1 MKRLL
6 LAIHDFLSSHRPLAL
21 VLLVAMLVTS
31 VFLSLRLHYEE
42 DITEFLPNSS
52 DNEKQVAI
60 YNALADQ
67 GRITVIFRPGDEA
80 TDDDVMNA
88 IDCFGDRIDSLFS
101 PQTHVEESDAMAAIE
116 EVSHNIALY
125 LTNEDYRRIDSLLS
139 DTTYIATSM
148 AELRQTLSMPLPPM
162 ATEMIA
168 ADPLGL
174 FSPALERLQALS
186 PSSRFNV
193 IDGYVFDDNGCG
205 YAFLTSPYGSG
216 DTQGNS
222 QMAELLDETL
232 SSMDSIGNVSVTAV
246 GAPLIAVTNANQIK
260 RDSLFATILAV
271 VLIAI
276 ILLRTMG
283 RKRNVL
289 WMGFSVAC
297 GWLFSLA
304 VIALFNT
311 EISII
316 VVGIGSV
323 LVGIAVNY
331 PLHYLEHL
339 KEHPDRRETLKEMI
353 EPLVT
358 GNVTTVAAFACLV
371 FVKAEA
377 MRDLGLFASLMLV
390 GTIVFVTVFLPLWAK
405 SGKGSKSAKR
415 MGVKEEEKV
424 GIKAGSRILFWGI
437 VAVTVVLGFFS
448 FRVEFDSDLHNI
460 NYMTDQQ
467 AADLE
472 LLNDKVAE
480 GGLTYVVAEGKSLEE
495 ALQRNDSLMQAGVG
509 SLLPSVDRQERAIDG
524 WQRMLGKHP
533 DLAVQVRREARR
545 LGFSERAFMP
555 FYDRLGR
562 HYEPVAVGPEGAVYR
577 LAKDHIVT
585 SDTGC
590 FVVNY
595 VHGDFQRAAMPQGT
609 FAFTQQEVGSSLVNA
624 LNDDF
629 NYILYVCSFVVF
641 LFLWL
646 ALGRLELALLAFL
659 PMAVGWIWIL
669 GLMALTGIKFNIV
682 NIILATFI
690 FGQGDDYTIFITEG
704 LMYEY
709 AYGRK
714 RLREYRRS
722 VIVSALMMSVGIGVL
737 VFARHPAMRSLGAV
751 ALVGMA
757 SVMLMAC
764 YLPPVVFR
772 WMTTKNGKR
781 REVPLTLRRLLCT
794 GWIIFVFVLFVFF
807 IITPYTIV
815 YKRIGR
821 DSERK
826 RERFH
831 RMIYRCA
838 GFALRHLPGVTYR
851 LHNEAGETF
860 KKGAVVIANH
870 QSHLDLLCIL
880 SLTPKLVVLTNDW
893 VWRNPVYG
901 AIIRYAEFYPVSNG
915 YDSNMPKLKRL
926 LERGYQVVIF
936 PEGTR
941 SVDGKLGRFHKGA
954 FALAAQCGVD
964 VLPVYLHGNH
974 HVMPKNDIVLR
985 RGAIEMMIG
994 HRVAATTLADDAL
1007 QAAQQMRTGFAEQYA
1022 RFRATVETEDYFRPL
1037 VRYQYLYKGREVARR
1052 RPGEQALLTALAHP
1066 AQQYI
1071 VEMDNEEDCLA
1082 AMHCALRPENL
1093 IYRMKR

>member
-6 LAIHDFLSSHRPLAL
+6 LAIHDFLSSHRPLAI
-21 VLLVAMLVTS
+21 VLLVVMLVAGL
-31 VFLSLRLHYEE
+31 FFALRLHYEE
-42 DITEFLPNSS
+42 DITKFLPRSPES
-52 DNEKQVAI
+52 EKQVAI
-60 YNALADQ
+60 YNALGDQ
-67 GRITVIFRPGDEA
+67 GRITVIFRPGEEA
-80 TDDDVMNA
+80 SEDDVMHA
-88 IDCFGDRIDSLFS
+88 IDCFGDRIDPIFS
-101 PQTHVEESDAMAAIE
+101 PQIHVEESDAMTSIE
-116 EVSHNIALY
+116 EVSHIIALY
-125 LTNEDYRRIDSLLS
+125 LTDDDYRRIDSLLS
-139 DTTYIATSM
+139 DSTYIATSM
-148 AELRQTLSMPLPPM
+148 AELRQTLAMPLPAM

-186 PSSRFNV
+186 PSSRFN
-193 IDGYVFDDNGCG
+193 ITDGYVFDDNGCG

-216 DTQGNS
+216 DTRGNS
-222 QMAELLDETL
+222 RMAELLDETI
-232 SSMDSIGNVSVTAV
+232 SSMDSIGDVSVSAV
-246 GAPLIAVTNANQIK
+246 GAPLIAVANASQIK
-260 RDSLFATILAV
+260 RDSMIATILAV

-297 GWLFSLA
+297 GWLFALA
-304 VIALFNT
+304 VIAIFNT

-339 KEHPDRRETLKEMI
+339 KEHPDRRETLKEMV

-390 GTIVFVTVFLPLWAK
+390 GTIGFVTVFLPLWAK
-405 SGKGSKSAKR
+405 GGKGGGCAHPT
-415 MGVKEEEKV
+415 GVDEETKV
-424 GIKAGSRILFWGI
+424 ETRAGSRLLFWGV
-437 VAVTVVLGFFS
+437 VAVTVVLGIFS

-472 LLNDKVAE
+472 LLRDKVE
-480 GGLTYVVAEGKSLEE
+480 EEGLTYVVAEGKSLEE
-495 ALQRNDSLMQAGVG
+495 ALERNDSLGLAGVG
-509 SLLPSVDRQERAIDG
+509 SLMPSAARQEKALACWDS
-524 WQRMLGKHP
+524 MLEKHR
-533 DLAVQVRREARR
+533 DLTAQVRREARKA
-545 LGFSERAFMP
+545 GFSEGAFAP
-555 FYDRLGR
+555 FYERLER
-562 HYEPVAVGPEGAVYR
+562 QYKPIAVGAKGAVYG
-577 LAKDHIVT
+577 LAKDYIVT
-585 SDTGC
+585 ADTGC
-590 FVVNY
+590 YIVNY
-595 VHGDFQRAAMPQGT
+595 VHGDFRRAAMPQGT
-609 FAFTQQEVGSSLVNA
+609 FAFTQREVGMSLVDA

-641 LFLWL
+641 FFLWL

-722 VIVSALMMSVGIGVL
+722 VIVSALMMTAGIGVL
-737 VFARHPAMRSLGAV
+737 VFAQHPAMRSLGEV
-751 ALVGMA
+751 ALVGMG

-772 WMTTKNGKR
+772 WMTTKGGER
-781 REVPLTLRRLLCT
+781 RDVPLTLGRLLRT
-794 GWIIFVFVLFVFF
+794 GWIIFVFVLVVFI
-807 IITPYTIV
+807 IITPYTLV
-815 YKRIGR
+815 YRWVGR

-831 RMIYRCA
+831 GMICRCA
-838 GFALRHLPGVTYR
+838 RFAIRHLPGVSYQ
-851 LHNEAGETF
+851 LHNAAGERF
-860 KKGAVVIANH
+860 EKGSVVIANH
-870 QSHLDLLCIL
+870 QSHLDLLCML

-901 AIIRYAEFYPVSNG
+901 VIIRYAEFYPVSNG

-926 LERGYQVVIF
+926 LERGYQVVVF

-941 SVDGKLGRFHKGA
+941 SVDGRLGRFHKGA
-954 FALAAQCGVD
+954 FALAKQCGVD
-964 VLPVYLHGNH
+964 VVPVYLHGNH

-985 RGAIEMMIG
+985 RGAIEVTIG
-994 HRVAATTLADDAL
+994 GRITAERLCDDARE
-1007 QAAQQMRTGFAEQYA
+1007 AAQQMRMEFAEQFA
-1022 RFRATVETEDYFRPL
+1022 RISATVETEDYFRPL
-1037 VRYQYLYKGREVARR
+1037 VRYQYLYKGRHVARC

-1066 AQQYI
+1066 AEQY
-1071 VEMDNEEDCLA
+1071 VAEMDNEEEWLA

-1093 IYRMKR
+1093 RYQMKR